1 MKSTILIVD
10 QELIGRA
17 IKRGDR
23 NLNMHARADRCRPPV
38 WWIAHHNLRH
48 FEDEAEA
55 VEKYQNRG
63 VEKLRDECKHQRVKI
78 PDLSH
83 LRLDELREREILVRL
98 RMTFAMTVQSN
109 LSQYTECCCEP
120 KSHLV
125 RVRWIC

>member
-48 FEDEAEA
+48 TEDEAEA
-55 VEKYQNRG
+55 VEHYKNRG
-63 VEKLRDECKHQRVKI
+63 VEELRDDCKRKGIRI

-83 LRLDELREREILVRL
+83 LHLDELREHEILVRL
-98 RMTFAMTVQSN
+98 RMTFAMTVQSY
-109 LSQYTECCCEP
+109 LS
-120 KSHLV
+120 
-125 RVRWIC
+125 